1 MLKFKNQTN
10 EENYASNELMWNI
23 LNNLVPIGSI
33 IPFGGDNI
41 TSPMFKLCDGSVL
54 DRIKYK
60 VLFSVIG
67 TTYGEGDGVS
77 TFNLPNLIGRF
88 LEGAIEAGTI
98 KEAGLPNITGSLM
111 LHGSTSGT
119 SIHSV
124 TGSFYGD
131 INYNKYHT
139 NEYTNGSSQSIAN
152 AYFDA
157 SKSSA
162 IYGKSTTVQP
172 NSVTCK
178 YIMRVC

>member
-1 MLKFKNQTN
+1 MLRFKNQTN
-10 EENYASNELMWNI
+10 EENYTSSELMWNI

-33 IPFGGDNI
+33 IPFGGNII
-41 TSPMFKLCDGSVL
+41 TSNMFKLCDGSVL

-88 LEGAIEAGTI
+88 LEGAIEAGEY
-98 KEAGLPNITGSLM
+98 KEAGLPNITGKIYQVS
-111 LHGSTSGT
+111 
-119 SIHSV
+119 
-124 TGSFYGD
+124 GSFNSKGGENSLTYDRYRAGV
-131 INYNKYHT
+131 I
-139 NEYTNGSSQSIAN
+139 SSGESFDLVN
-152 AYFDA
+152 FNLDA

-162 IYGKSTTVQP
+162 IYGRSNTVQP